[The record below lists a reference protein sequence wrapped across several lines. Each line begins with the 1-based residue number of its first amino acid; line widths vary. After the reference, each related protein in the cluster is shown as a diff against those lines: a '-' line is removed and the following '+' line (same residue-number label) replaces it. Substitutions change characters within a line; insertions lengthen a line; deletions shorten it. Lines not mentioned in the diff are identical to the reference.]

1 MRRSSAIQ
9 AGAALLALALAAAP
23 AVAQQQQ
30 EQTPQMPQSPL
41 ERQGQ
46 STQGQGGDGPAGGAP
61 SVQSVVPEV
70 GSGRGGM
77 NNQVPE
83 STEKQA
89 PTGGERPAPI
99 PEQAAPTPVAPIQA
113 APPVTARGTTSA
125 DELELQRILQGGV
138 IDGKVSI
145 PNQSAGV
152 LVQPDGRDWRQFRN
166 EWLFWIGAAAVL
178 GMIGLLAFFY
188 MVSGQKKIEAGRSGR
203 TILRF
208 TTIERVNHWMVAVS
222 FVLLGLSGLNITYG
236 ATVLRPIIGAEA
248 FTALTYWGQAVH
260 QYLSFPFVLGVLGM
274 MALWLRDNLPS
285 KVDVA
290 WIKAGGP
297 VAKGHPPAGK
307 FNAAQKALY
316 FFTMGGGVLLAIS
329 GYLLMFPMTVTGIIG
344 MQWAHIVHG
353 LLAMAMIAAI
363 LGHIYIGSIGME
375 GALEAMSTGR
385 VDYNW
390 AKEHHSLWL
399 EEEAAKARQAV
410 APPAGARAAGAD

>member
-1 MRRSSAIQ
+1 MRPSFATR
-9 AGAALLALALAAAP
+9 AGAALVALALAAAP

-30 EQTPQMPQSPL
+30 EQLPQSPQQQ
-41 ERQGQ
+41 EQN
-46 STQGQGGDGPAGGAP
+46 TQGQGTDGPAGGAP
-61 SVQSVVPEV
+61 AVQSVVPEV

-99 PEQAAPTPVAPIQA
+99 PEAAATPVAPIQA
-113 APPVTARGTTSA
+113 PPPVTARGNTSA

-138 IDGKVSI
+138 IQGAVSI
-145 PNQSAGV
+145 PNQSAGI
-152 LVQPDGRDWRQFRN
+152 LVQPDGRDWREFRN
-166 EWLFWIGAAAVL
+166 TWLFYIGAAAVL
-178 GMIGLLAFFY
+178 GMVALLAVFY
-188 MVSGQKKIEAGRSGR
+188 LVSGQKKIEAGRSGR
-203 TILRF
+203 TIQRF

-236 ATVLRPIIGAEA
+236 ALLLRPIIGAEA
-248 FTALTYWGQAVH
+248 FTTLTFWGQAVH
-260 QYLSFPFVLGVLGM
+260 QYLSFPFVLGLVAM
-274 MALWLRDNLPS
+274 VVLWLRDNLPS
-285 KVDVA
+285 RVDVA

-316 FFTMGGGVLLAIS
+316 FFTMGGGALVAVS

-353 LLAMAMIAAI
+353 LMAMVMIAAI

-399 EEEAAKARQAV
+399 EEEASKARQTV
-410 APPAGARAAGAD
+410 APPVGARAAGAD

>member
-1 MRRSSAIQ
+1 MRPSFALR
-9 AGAALLALALAAAP
+9 AGAALFALALAAAP

-30 EQTPQMPQSPL
+30 EQPPQLPQSPL
-41 ERQGQ
+41 QQGQ
-46 STQGQGGDGPAGGAP
+46 NTQGQGTEGPAGGAP

-99 PEQAAPTPVAPIQA
+99 PQQAAPTPVAPVQA
-113 APPVTARGTTSA
+113 PPPVTARGNTSA
-125 DELELQRILQGGV
+125 DELEVQRILRGGV
-138 IDGKVSI
+138 IEGHVSI
-145 PNQSAGV
+145 PNQSAGI

-166 EWLFWIGAAAVL
+166 RWLFGIGIAAVL
-178 GMIGLLAFFY
+178 GTIALLTAFY
-188 MVSGQKKIEAGRSGR
+188 LISGRTPIEAGRSGR
-203 TILRF
+203 TIQRY
-208 TTIERVNHWMVAVS
+208 TAIERVNHWMVAVS

-236 ATVLRPIIGAEA
+236 ALLLRPIIGAEA
-248 FTALTYWGQAVH
+248 FTTLTYWGQAVH
-260 QYLSFPFVLGVLGM
+260 QYLSFPFVLGLVAM
-274 MALWLRDNLPS
+274 VALWLRENLPN
-285 KVDVA
+285 KVDIA

-307 FNAAQKALY
+307 FNAAQKAL
-316 FFTMGGGVLLAIS
+316 FFFVVGGGALVAAS
-329 GYLLMFPMTVTGIIG
+329 GYLLMFPMTVTGVIG
-344 MQWAHIVHG
+344 MQWAHVVHG
-353 LLAMAMIAAI
+353 LMAVVMIAAI

-375 GALEAMSTGR
+375 GAFEAMSTGR

-390 AKEHHSLWL
+390 AKEHHSVWL
-399 EEEAAKARQAV
+399 EEEAAKARQVV

>member
-1 MRRSSAIQ
+1 MRRLLASR

-23 AVAQQQQ
+23 AVAQPQQ
-30 EQTPQMPQSPL
+30 EQLPQSPL
-41 ERQGQ
+41 QQQGQ
-46 STQGQGGDGPAGGAP
+46 STQGQGTDGPAGGAP

-99 PEQAAPTPVAPIQA
+99 PQQAAPTPVAPIPA
-113 APPVTARGTTSA
+113 RPPETARGEVSA
-125 DELELQRILQGGV
+125 DELEMQRILRGGV
-138 IDGKVSI
+138 IDGRVSI
-145 PNQSAGV
+145 PNQSAGI

-166 EWLFWIGAAAVL
+166 NWLFGIGIAAVL
-178 GMIGLLAFFY
+178 GTVALLAAFY
-188 MVSGQKKIEAGRSGR
+188 LISGRTPIEAGRSGR
-203 TILRF
+203 TIQRY
-208 TTIERVNHWMVAVS
+208 TAIERVNHWMVAAS

-236 ATVLRPIIGAEA
+236 ALLLRPIIGAEA

-260 QYLSFPFVLGVLGM
+260 QYLSFPFVLGLVAM
-274 MALWLRDNLPS
+274 VALWLRDNLPS

-307 FNAAQKALY
+307 FNAAQKAL
-316 FFTMGGGVLLAIS
+316 FFFVIGGGALVAAS
-329 GYLLMFPMTVTGIIG
+329 GYLLMFPMTVTGVIG

-353 LLAMAMIAAI
+353 LMAMVMIAAI

-375 GALEAMSTGR
+375 GALEGMSTGR

-390 AKEHHSLWL
+390 AKEHHSVWL
-399 EEEAAKARQAV
+399 EEEAAKARQVV